1 MERSLFGVVC
11 ILGGLVWLCGALLG
25 RMSRS
30 EAKPPPSSLP
40 KGIWG
45 AVVALPILGFLV
57 TLPENPPL
65 FSAGHG
71 LGTGLL
77 IGGLAAALAYAF
89 SLSSIEAS
97 GSDEPPNLLN
107 AVASPISLGFAVAVL
122 PSIFLRNVV
131 ADALSGVAIGW
142 LMTAVILFSATS
154 LSPGKTHASA
164 LQLSLALTTG
174 IVCLFAAFMT
184 LGELKGVM
192 ELAGKAGAA
201 SIHWSVP
208 AAIFSILAI
217 LILWVFALPKQFA
230 LRLPLLPTA
239 VGYFQSGAPSES
251 EGEKRVN
258 RLVLATSSLLILIVG
273 KIVASRFALIGE
285 KPTVSK
291 NALVKALYGV
301 LGHSQL
307 LHVVLVG
314 VVVGLLIRWVF
325 LDATDRDEPGN
336 GSCLKRS
343 LFPASVV
350 MISGSMIAFLLLGGF
365 GMALMLCASLPIFL
379 VSMPLEIGAKEGENT
394 VKSTRNLLFESF
406 TRVLFFGILLAFY
419 RLFSVLHLSDLR
431 GVALTDQYA
440 IFCVLLGA
448 MFPGA
453 LSVWR
458 NSFQQTSSS
467 TGVASPGES
476 LRTLLQLALVGV
488 VLLVAPALLMAILG
502 IKALLPLIAG
512 LAFGA
517 IVVDTGILTCL
528 LSLALAL
535 AITQFTSHI
544 LPLTELTRDKKLVFV
559 VQAGVVVAVLC
570 LVNEFVGR
578 SKRRSFTPNAPADAE
593 GGKP

>member
-1 MERSLFGVVC
+1 MERSLFGVAC

-40 KGIWG
+40 KMIWG
-45 AVVALPILGFLV
+45 AVVALPILGFIV
-57 TLPENPPL
+57 TLPSNPPL
-65 FSAGHG
+65 FAAGHG

-97 GSDEPPNLLN
+97 GADEPPNLLH
-107 AVASPISLGFAVAVL
+107 AVVSPISLGFAVVVL

-131 ADALSGVAIGW
+131 TDALSGVAIGW
-142 LMTAVILFSATS
+142 LMTAAILFAATS
-154 LSPGKTHASA
+154 LTLKKTHVSA

-174 IVCLFAAFMT
+174 IVCLFTAFMT

-192 ELAGKAGAA
+192 ELAGKAGAVA
-201 SIHWSVP
+201 VHWSAP
-208 AAIFSILAI
+208 AAIFSVLAI
-217 LILWVFALPKQFA
+217 LIFWVFSLPKQFA
-230 LRLPLLPTA
+230 LRLPLVSTA
-239 VGYFQSGAPSES
+239 VGYFQSGASSES
-251 EGEKRVN
+251 EGERRVN
-258 RLVLATSSLLILIVG
+258 RLVLAISSLLILIVG
-273 KIVASRFALIGE
+273 KIVASRFALSGE

-301 LGHSQL
+301 LGHSQI
-307 LHVVLVG
+307 LHIVLIG

-325 LDATDRDEPGN
+325 LDANDRDKPGD
-336 GSCLKRS
+336 SACLKRS

-350 MISGSMIAFLLLGGF
+350 MIFGSMISFLLLGGF

-379 VSMPLEIGAKEGENT
+379 VSMSLEIGAKEGADA
-394 VKSTRNLLFESF
+394 VKSSSNLLFESF
-406 TRVLFFGILLAFY
+406 ARVLFFGILLDFY

-440 IFCVLLGA
+440 IFCLLLGA

-458 NSFQQTSSS
+458 NSFRQTSSS
-467 TGVASPGES
+467 TGVASASDS

-488 VLLVAPALLMAILG
+488 VLLAAPALLMAILG

-517 IVVDTGILTCL
+517 IIADTGILTCL

-559 VQAGVVVAVLC
+559 IQAGVVVAVLC
-570 LVNEFVGR
+570 LVNEFVER
-578 SKRRSFTPNAPADAE
+578 SKRRNFMPNAPAESE